1 MSLDGK
7 RAVQLL
13 VNQSDRIQAS
23 EVVSQLQ
30 KEGADD
36 KLRKY
41 LHLYLHDLF
50 EKDPTAGK
58 DYHGLQV
65 LSGSYFMFC

>member
-1 MSLDGK
+1 MRLDGK

-13 VNQSDRIQAS
+13 VNQSNRIEPS

-30 KEGADD
+30 TGEADEN
-36 KLRKY
+36 LRKY
-41 LHLYLHDLF
+41 LHLYLHGLF
-50 EKDPTAGK
+50 EKDPSAGK

-65 LSGSYFMFC
+65 